1 MAVGS
6 LGEAIHSVEGA
17 SLPLGADDDYT
28 GGCCGQLGRRSQ
40 LGRCRFLAC
49 VVGEGVEALSVR
61 FYAAQRLASWLR
73 RRPLMN
79 LLTSD
84 AYPVSSIRGVS

>member
-17 SLPLGADDDYT
+17 SLPLGAADDYT

-40 LGRCRFLAC
+40 MG
-49 VVGEGVEALSVR
+49 ALS
-61 FYAAQRLASWLR
+61 F
-73 RRPLMN
+73 
-79 LLTSD
+79 
-84 AYPVSSIRGVS
+84 